1 MTVTIRDVAK
11 YLDLS
16 ITTVSRALDGY
27 PDVSETTR
35 QRVVQAAHD
44 LGYIPNRAARQLR
57 RQRTD
62 TIGYI
67 LPSGLS
73 RFSEA
78 FSNEFISGL
87 ADEAAQNSFD
97 LLISSAL
104 AGGDAEHQTYQR
116 WVSARRVDGFVL
128 NRVRHTDWRIRYL
141 IEQHIPF
148 ASFEHSIDPLDYPSI
163 HVEAV
168 NSVSNLVTLLVTQG
182 CKRIAYVGGPEFLTI
197 HIDRLEGYR
206 RGLAIN
212 HLPEDPTIVHLADLS
227 SNGGYQAAK
236 RMLWLPDPPDAII
249 CVNDETAFGV
259 LRAAH
264 EAHRIV
270 GVDLAITGFDG
281 VQDAI
286 YTEPPLTTLDQP
298 VYDIARQL
306 VRMVLAEIA
315 GIPIPERQ
323 VVIEPTLR
331 IRASTNKSLDLAP

>member
-1 MTVTIRDVAK
+1 MTATIRDVAK

-35 QRVVQAAHD
+35 QRVIQAAHD

-57 RQRTD
+57 RKRTD

-73 RFSEA
+73 RFSDP
-78 FSNEFISGL
+78 FSNEFITGL
-87 ADEAAQNSFD
+87 SDETAENAYD
-97 LLISSAL
+97 LLLTSAP
-104 AGGDAEHQTYQR
+104 AGGEAEKQTYQR
-116 WVSARRVDGFVL
+116 WASTRRVDGFVL
-128 NRVRHTDWRIRYL
+128 NRVRNTDWRINFL
-141 IEQHIPF
+141 VEQNIPF
-148 ASFEHSIDPLDYPSI
+148 ASFERSAGPFDYPSI

-168 NSVSNLVTLLVTQG
+168 NSVSNLVTHLVTQG
-182 CKRIAYVGGPEFLTI
+182 RKRIAFVGGPEFLAI

-206 RGLAIN
+206 CGLAIN
-212 HLPEDPTIVHLADLS
+212 RLPEDPTIVQLADLS

-259 LRAAH
+259 LRATH
-264 EAHRIV
+264 EAQRIV

-281 VQDAI
+281 VQDSI

-315 GIPIPERQ
+315 GTPIPERQ

-331 IRASTNKSLDLAP
+331 LRASTNKSLDPAP

>member
-57 RQRTD
+57 RKRTD

-73 RFSEA
+73 RFSDP
-78 FSNEFISGL
+78 FSNEFITGL
-87 ADEAAQNSFD
+87 ADETAQNVYD
-97 LLISSAL
+97 LLLTSAP
-104 AGGDAEHQTYQR
+104 AGGEAEKQTYQR
-116 WVSARRVDGFVL
+116 WAFTRRVDGFVL
-128 NRVRHTDWRIRYL
+128 NRVRNTDWRINYL
-141 IEQHIPF
+141 VEQNIPF
-148 ASFEHSIDPLDYPSI
+148 ASFERSADPYDYPSI

-206 RGLAIN
+206 RGLENN
-212 HLPEDPTIVHLADLS
+212 HLPEDQTIVHLADLS
-227 SNGGYQAAK
+227 SNGGYQAGK

-259 LRAAH
+259 LHAAH
-264 EAHRIV
+264 EAQRTV

-286 YTEPPLTTLDQP
+286 YAEPPLTTLDQP

-315 GIPIPERQ
+315 GTPIPERQ
-323 VVIEPTLR
+323 VVIEPNLR
-331 IRASTNKSLDLAP
+331 IRASTNKSLDPAP

>member
-1 MTVTIRDVAK
+1 MG
-11 YLDLS
+11 LS

-27 PDVSETTR
+27 PDVAETTR
-35 QRVVQAAHD
+35 QRVIQTAHE

-67 LPSGLS
+67 LPSGVS
-73 RFSEA
+73 RFSES

-87 ADEAAQNSFD
+87 ADEAAQNSFE
-97 LLISSAL
+97 LLISSAPV
-104 AGGDAEHQTYQR
+104 GGDPEQQTYQR

-128 NRVRHTDWRIRYL
+128 NRVRQKDWRIHYL
-141 IEQHIPF
+141 IEQHLPF
-148 ASFEHSIDPLDYPSI
+148 ASFERSIDPLDYPSI

-168 NSVSNLVTLLVTQG
+168 NSVSNLVNHLVTQG
-182 CKRIAYVGGPEFLTI
+182 CKRIAFVGGPEFLTI

-212 HLPEDPTIVHLADLS
+212 HLPEDPTLVYLADLTS
-227 SNGGYQAAK
+227 TGGYKEGK

-259 LRAAH
+259 LHAAH
-264 EAHRIV
+264 ETGRTV

-281 VQDAI
+281 VQDSI

-298 VYDIARQL
+298 VYNIARQL
-306 VRMVLAEIA
+306 VCMVMAEIA
-315 GIPIPERQ
+315 GTPIPERQ
-323 VVIEPTLR
+323 VVIEPILR
-331 IRASTNKSLDLAP
+331 IRASTNKISVPSA